1 MIYKPHPYQEYAE
14 RRIVEGGNVGLF
26 LSMGLGKSVI
36 TLTAVDELIYD
47 RLEVSRVLV
56 IAPKKVAEATWQ
68 AEILKW
74 DHLRRL
80 TVSTALGSARQREE
94 AIRAE
99 ADITIINRENVVWL
113 AEWCEGNT
121 SSGAPRH
128 LPLKGKAF
136 GWPFDMVVVDESSSF
151 KNPGAKRFKA
161 LKRMLTRIRRM
172 VILTGT
178 PAPNGI
184 EDLWSQI
191 YLLDRGER
199 LGRYVTHYRERYFDH
214 NPWRHEYVPKP
225 GAFEA
230 VQKRISDICVS
241 MKAED
246 WLTLP
251 EMIVDDVPVAL
262 DGEARKKYRE
272 MERTMCMEIGD
283 TSSGSS
289 GHLPLKGKAFGDDG
303 EGMSGERSEP
313 EPASAAKQD
322 AGETRDPQS
331 VARARGDIE
340 ISAATAAA
348 LTGKL
353 LQLCGGCVYDEDGN
367 AHHVHDAKLEAL
379 EEVLEQLHGE
389 HALLFYGYRHELP
402 GLRAVALQGGR
413 RVRELKGAEDA
424 EAWNR
429 GEVDVLLAH
438 PASCAYGLNLQDG
451 GRHVI
456 WYTLTWSLELYQQAN
471 ARLHRQGQRRPVIVH
486 RLLVQ
491 GGVDQDVAKALE
503 GKDETQAALV
513 EALKA
518 RIERVVG

>member
-1 MIYKPHPYQEYAE
+1 MKYVPHPYQEYATK
-14 RRIVEGGNVGLF
+14 RILEQTNVGL
-26 LSMGLGKSVI
+26 LLDMGLGKSVI
-36 TLTAVDELIYD
+36 TLTAIDALIYD
-47 RLEVSRVLV
+47 YLCVRRVLV

-68 AEILKW
+68 AEAAKW

-80 TVSTALGSARQREE
+80 TLATALGTEKERKAALDQR
-94 AIRAE
+94 

-113 AEWCEGNT
+113 VDSLSQPAADSSLGEGA
-121 SSGAPRH
+121 SG
-128 LPLKGKAF
+128 

-151 KNPGAKRFKA
+151 KNPASKRFKA
-161 LKRMLTRIRRM
+161 LRRMLPRIHSV

-184 EDLWSQI
+184 MDLWSQL

-199 LGRYVTHYRERYFDH
+199 LGRYITHYRERYFYA
-214 NPWRHEYVPKP
+214 NPWRHEYLPKD

-230 VQKRISDICVS
+230 VQAKIADICVS

-246 WLTLP
+246 WLQLP
-251 EMIVDDVPVAL
+251 EMLTDDIPVAL
-262 DGEARKKYRE
+262 DAAAERVYRE
-272 MERTMCMEIGD
+272 MERTMVM
-283 TSSGSS
+283 S
-289 GHLPLKGKAFGDDG
+289 LG
-303 EGMSGERSEP
+303 EDE
-313 EPASAAKQD
+313 
-322 AGETRDPQS
+322 
-331 VARARGDIE
+331 E
-340 ISAATAAA
+340 ISATTAAA

-353 LQLCGGCVYDEDGN
+353 LQLCGGCVYDENGE

-379 EEVLEQLHGE
+379 GE
-389 HALLFYGYRHELP
+389 LIEALNEPCLLFYGYRHELP
-402 GLRAVALQGGR
+402 ELHGALMGK
-413 RVRELKGAEDA
+413 RVRRLESAADA

-471 ARLHRQGQRRPVIVH
+471 ARLYRQGQTKPVIVH
-486 RLLVQ
+486 RLLVR
-491 GGVDQDVAKALE
+491 GGVDEDVAKALE
-503 GKDETQAALV
+503 GKDKTQAALID
-513 EALKA
+513 ALKA

>member
-1 MIYKPHPYQEYAE
+1 MIYKPHPYQVYAT
-14 RRIVEGGNVGLF
+14 RRIIEDNHVGL
-26 LSMGLGKSVI
+26 LLGMGLGKSVI
-36 TLTAVDELIYD
+36 TLTAIDALIYD
-47 RLEVSRVLV
+47 YLAVGRVLI

-68 AEILKW
+68 TEATKW
-74 DHLRRL
+74 DHLHRL
-80 TVSTALGSARQREE
+80 TIATALGTASERE
-94 AIRAE
+94 AAVNAA

-113 AEWCEGNT
+113 VET
-121 SSGAPRH
+121 
-128 LPLKGKAF
+128 LGKA
-136 GWPFDMVVVDESSSF
+136 WPFDMIVVDESSSF
-151 KNPGAKRFKA
+151 KNPSAKRFKA
-161 LKRMLTRIRRM
+161 LRRMLPRTERV

-199 LGRYVTHYRERYFDH
+199 LGQYVTHYRERYFDH

-230 VQKRISDICVS
+230 VQKLIGDICVS

-246 WLTLP
+246 YLQLP
-251 EMIVDDVPVAL
+251 ELIVHDVPVAL
-262 DGEARKKYRE
+262 EGAGLRAYRE
-272 MERTMCMEIGD
+272 MEKTMVMEIG
-283 TSSGSS
+283 
-289 GHLPLKGKAFGDDG
+289 
-303 EGMSGERSEP
+303 EE
-313 EPASAAKQD
+313 
-322 AGETRDPQS
+322 
-331 VARARGDIE
+331 E
-340 ISAATAAA
+340 ISATTAAA

-353 LQLCGGCVYDEDGN
+353 LQLCGGCVYDENGE

-379 EEVLEQLHGE
+379 GE
-389 HALLFYGYRHELP
+389 LIEALNEPAILFYGYRHELP
-402 GLRAVALQGGR
+402 GLENV
-413 RVRELKGAEDA
+413 LKGKRWRVLDTAADA
-424 EAWNR
+424 DAWNR

-471 ARLHRQGQRRPVIVH
+471 ARLHRQGQERPVIVH

-491 GGVDQDVAKALE
+491 GGVDQDVAAALE
-503 GKDETQAALV
+503 DKDATQAALI

-518 RIERVVG
+518 RIERVIR

>member
-1 MIYKPHPYQEYAE
+1 M
-14 RRIVEGGNVGLF
+14 
-26 LSMGLGKSVI
+26 I
-36 TLTAVDELIYD
+36 TLTAIDALIYD
-47 RLEVSRVLV
+47 YLCVSRVLV

-68 AEILKW
+68 AEAAKW
-74 DHLRRL
+74 DHLNRL
-80 TVSTALGSARQREE
+80 SIATALGTAKQRDD
-94 AIRAE
+94 AIQAE

-113 AEWCEGNT
+113 VEEY
-121 SSGAPRH
+121 GAR
-128 LPLKGKAF
+128 
-136 GWPFDMVVVDESSSF
+136 WPFDMVVVDESSSF
-151 KNPGAKRFKA
+151 KNPAAKRFKA
-161 LKRMLTRIRRM
+161 LKRMLPRIRSI

-178 PAPNGI
+178 PAPNGL

-230 VQKRISDICVS
+230 VQRKISDICVS

-246 WLTLP
+246 WLQLP
-251 EMIVDDVPVAL
+251 ELIVDDVPVAL
-262 DGEARKKYRE
+262 DGAGLKAYRE
-272 MERTMCMEIGD
+272 MERTMVMAVREQGTGNREQGD
-283 TSSGSS
+283 GPS
-289 GHLPLKGKAFGDDG
+289 A
-303 EGMSGERSEP
+303 EQSEA

-331 VARARGDIE
+331 VARARGETE
-340 ISAATAAA
+340 ISATTAAA

-353 LQLCGGCVYDEDGN
+353 LQLCGGCVYDEAGA
-367 AHHVHDAKLEAL
+367 AHEVHGAKLEAL
-379 EEVLEQLHGE
+379 GEVIEQLHGE

-402 GLRAVALQGGR
+402 RIEKVLEGR
-413 RVRELKGAEDA
+413 RWRRLDTAEDA

-471 ARLHRQGQRRPVIVH
+471 ARLHRQGQEKPVIVH
-486 RLLVQ
+486 RLLVV

-503 GKDETQAALV
+503 GKDETQAALI

-518 RIERVVG
+518 RIERVVS

>member
-1 MIYKPHPYQEYAE
+1 MKYRPHPYQEYATK
-14 RRIVEGGNVGLF
+14 RILEQASVGL
-26 LSMGLGKSVI
+26 LLDMGLGKSVI
-36 TLTAVDELIYD
+36 TLTAIDQLIYD
-47 RLEVSRVLV
+47 YLCVNRVLV

-68 AEILKW
+68 AEARKW
-74 DHLRRL
+74 DHLQRL
-80 TVSTALGSARQREE
+80 TLATALGTAEARME
-94 AIRAE
+94 AVEAG

-113 AEWCEGNT
+113 VETLG
-121 SSGAPRH
+121 GA
-128 LPLKGKAF
+128 
-136 GWPFDMVVVDESSSF
+136 WPFDMVVVDESSSF
-151 KNPGAKRFKA
+151 KSPSAKRFKA
-161 LKRMLTRIRRM
+161 LKKMLPRIRSV

-178 PAPNGI
+178 PAPNGL

-246 WLTLP
+246 WLQLP
-251 EMIVDDVPVAL
+251 ELVIHDVPVKL
-262 DGEARKKYRE
+262 GPEAARKYRE
-272 MERTMCMEIGD
+272 MEKTMVMEIGEA
-283 TSSGSS
+283 TSSALRAPSPEG
-289 GHLPLKGKAFGDDG
+289 KG
-303 EGMSGERSEP
+303 
-313 EPASAAKQD
+313 
-322 AGETRDPQS
+322 
-331 VARARGDIE
+331 IE
-340 ISAATAAA
+340 ISATTAAA

-353 LQLCGGCVYDEDGN
+353 LQLCGGAVYDENGE
-367 AHHVHDAKLEAL
+367 AHRVHDAKLEAL
-379 EEVLEQLHGE
+379 GE
-389 HALLFYGYRHELP
+389 LIEALNEPALLFYGYRHELP
-402 GLRAVALQGGR
+402 GIEKVLAGKRWR
-413 RVRELKGAEDA
+413 RLDTAEDA

-429 GEVDVLLAH
+429 GELDVLLAH
-438 PASCAYGLNLQDG
+438 PASCAYGLNLQEG

-471 ARLHRQGQRRPVIVH
+471 ARLHRQGQRTSVIVH

-518 RIERVVG
+518 RIGRWKD

>member
-1 MIYKPHPYQEYAE
+1 MIYNPHPYQVYAT
-14 RRIVEGGNVGLF
+14 RRIVEDSHVGL
-26 LSMGLGKSVI
+26 LLGMGLGKSVI
-36 TLTAVDELIYD
+36 TLTAIDELIYD
-47 RLEVSRVLV
+47 YLAVERVLI

-68 AEILKW
+68 TEAAKW
-74 DHLRRL
+74 DHLHRL
-80 TVSTALGSARQREE
+80 RISTALGPADERLA
-94 AIRAE
+94 AINAV

-113 AEWCEGNT
+113 VET
-121 SSGAPRH
+121 
-128 LPLKGKAF
+128 LGKA
-136 GWPFDMVVVDESSSF
+136 WLFDMIVVDESSSF
-151 KNPGAKRFKA
+151 KNPSAKRFKA
-161 LKRMLTRIRRM
+161 LRRMLPRTERV

-230 VQKRISDICVS
+230 VQKLIGDICVS

-246 WLTLP
+246 YLQLP
-251 EMIVDDVPVAL
+251 ELIVHDVPVAL
-262 DGEARKKYRE
+262 EGAGLRAYRE
-272 MERTMCMEIGD
+272 MEKTMVMEIG
-283 TSSGSS
+283 
-289 GHLPLKGKAFGDDG
+289 
-303 EGMSGERSEP
+303 EE
-313 EPASAAKQD
+313 
-322 AGETRDPQS
+322 
-331 VARARGDIE
+331 E
-340 ISAATAAA
+340 ISATTAAA

-353 LQLCGGCVYDEDGN
+353 LQLCGGCVYDENGE

-379 EEVLEQLHGE
+379 GE
-389 HALLFYGYRHELP
+389 LIEALNEPAILFYGYRHELP
-402 GLRAVALQGGR
+402 GLENV
-413 RVRELKGAEDA
+413 LKGKRWRVLDTAADA
-424 EAWNR
+424 DAWNR
-429 GEVDVLLAH
+429 GEVDVLLVH

-471 ARLHRQGQRRPVIVH
+471 ARLHRQGQERPVIVH

-491 GGVDQDVAKALE
+491 GGVDQDVAAALE
-503 GKDETQAALV
+503 GKDATQAALI

-518 RIERVVG
+518 RIERVIR

>member
-1 MIYKPHPYQEYAE
+1 MKYNPHPYQEYAE
-14 RRIVEGGNVGLF
+14 RRIVEDRNVGLF

-68 AEILKW
+68 AEIMKW

-94 AIRAE
+94 AIRAG

-113 AEWCEGNT
+113 VEML
-121 SSGAPRH
+121 GA
-128 LPLKGKAF
+128 A
-136 GWPFDMVVVDESSSF
+136 WPFDMVVVDESSSF
-151 KNPGAKRFKA
+151 KSPSAKRFKA
-161 LKRMLTRIRRM
+161 LRRMLPRIRRM

-178 PAPNGI
+178 PAPNGV

-230 VQKRISDICVS
+230 VQRKISDICVS

-246 WLTLP
+246 WLALP
-251 EMIVDDVPVAL
+251 DLIVDDVPVAL
-262 DGEARKKYRE
+262 DGEAWKKYRE
-272 MERTMCMEIGD
+272 MERTMVMD
-283 TSSGSS
+283 
-289 GHLPLKGKAFGDDG
+289 LKD
-303 EGMSGERSEP
+303 
-313 EPASAAKQD
+313 
-322 AGETRDPQS
+322 ET
-331 VARARGDIE
+331 E
-340 ISAATAAA
+340 ISATTAAT

-353 LQLCGGCVYDEDGN
+353 LQLCGGSVYDEEGN

-413 RVRELKGAEDA
+413 RVRELKEAEDA

-471 ARLHRQGQRRPVIVH
+471 ARLHRQGQQRPVIVH

-491 GGVDQDVAKALE
+491 GGVDEDVAKVLE
-503 GKDETQAALV
+503 GKDETQAALI

-518 RIERVVG
+518 RIERAARTRASTGRRRTRTRACFWTC

>member
-1 MIYKPHPYQEYAE
+1 MKYKPHPYQAYATK
-14 RRIVEGGNVGLF
+14 RILEGANVGLF
-26 LSMGLGKSVI
+26 LDMGLGKSVI
-36 TLTAVDELIYD
+36 TLTAVDQLIYD
-47 RLEVSRVLV
+47 YLCVQRVLV

-68 AEILKW
+68 AEARKW

-80 TVSTALGSARQREE
+80 TLATALGTAKERE
-94 AIRAE
+94 AAVMAG

-113 AEWCEGNT
+113 AET
-121 SSGAPRH
+121 LGA
-128 LPLKGKAF
+128 A
-136 GWPFDMVVVDESSSF
+136 WPFDMVVVDESSSF
-151 KNPGAKRFKA
+151 KNPAAKRFKA
-161 LKRMLTRIRRM
+161 LRRMLPRIHSV

-178 PAPNGI
+178 PAPNGL
-184 EDLWSQI
+184 EDLWSQV

-199 LGRYVTHYRERYFDH
+199 LGRFITHYRERYFDH

-230 VQKRISDICVS
+230 VQARIADICVS

-246 WLTLP
+246 WLQLP
-251 EMIVDDVPVAL
+251 ELVVDDMPVAL
-262 DGEARKKYRE
+262 EGAGLRAYRE
-272 MERTMCMEIGD
+272 MERTMVMN
-283 TSSGSS
+283 
-289 GHLPLKGKAFGDDG
+289 LG
-303 EGMSGERSEP
+303 EDE
-313 EPASAAKQD
+313 
-322 AGETRDPQS
+322 
-331 VARARGDIE
+331 E
-340 ISAATAAA
+340 ISATTAAA

-353 LQLCGGCVYDEDGN
+353 LQLCGGAVYDEDGE

-379 EEVLEQLHGE
+379 AELIEALNEP
-389 HALLFYGYRHELP
+389 ALLFYGYRHELP
-402 GLRAVALQGGR
+402 GIEAA
-413 RVRELKGAEDA
+413 LKGKRWRRLDTAEDA

-438 PASCAYGLNLQDG
+438 PASCAYGLNLQEG

-471 ARLHRQGQRRPVIVH
+471 ARLHRQGQEKPVIVH

-491 GGVDQDVAKALE
+491 GGVDEDVAKALE

-518 RIERVVG
+518 RIEKVVSK

>member
-1 MIYKPHPYQEYAE
+1 MKFIPHPYQEYAI
-14 RRIVEGGNVGLF
+14 RRIVNEANVGL
-26 LSMGLGKSVI
+26 LLDMGLGKSGI
-36 TLTAVDELIYD
+36 TLTAIDALIYD
-47 RLEVSRVLV
+47 YLCVNRVLV

-68 AEILKW
+68 AETRKW
-74 DHLRRL
+74 DHLQRL
-80 TVSTALGSARQREE
+80 TIATALGSAPERSM
-94 AIRAE
+94 AIDAG

-113 AEWCEGNT
+113 CENWGM
-121 SSGAPRH
+121 R
-128 LPLKGKAF
+128 
-136 GWPFDMVVVDESSSF
+136 WPFDMVVVDESSSF
-151 KNPGAKRFKA
+151 KNPAAKRFKA
-161 LKRMLTRIRRM
+161 LRRMLPRIRRL

-178 PAPNGI
+178 PAPNGL
-184 EDLWSQI
+184 EDLWSQV

-230 VQKRISDICVS
+230 VQKKIADICVS

-251 EMIVDDVPVAL
+251 ELIVDDVPVAL
-262 DGEARKKYRE
+262 DGEGLKAYRA
-272 MERTMCMEIGD
+272 MERTM
-283 TSSGSS
+283 
-289 GHLPLKGKAFGDDG
+289 
-303 EGMSGERSEP
+303 
-313 EPASAAKQD
+313 
-322 AGETRDPQS
+322 
-331 VARARGDIE
+331 VAEVNDSE
-340 ISAATAAA
+340 ISATTAAA

-353 LQLCGGCVYDEDGN
+353 LQLCGGAVYDEDGA

-379 EEVLEQLHGE
+379 CEVIEQLHGE

-402 GLRAVALQGGR
+402 YIRAKLLGLRW
-413 RVRELKGAEDA
+413 RELGSAEDA

-429 GEVDVLLAH
+429 GEVDVLIAH
-438 PASCAYGLNLQDG
+438 PASCAYGLNLQEG

-471 ARLHRQGQRRPVIVH
+471 ARLHRQGQQRPVIVH

-491 GGVDQDVAKALE
+491 GGVDEDVARALE
-503 GKDETQAALV
+503 SKNDTQAALI

-518 RIERVVG
+518 RIERMST

>member
-1 MIYKPHPYQEYAE
+1 MIYNPHPYQAYATQ
-14 RRIVEGGNVGLF
+14 RIIDAPNVGLF
-26 LSMGLGKSVI
+26 MDMGLGKTIV
-36 TLTAVDELIYD
+36 TLTAIDALIYD
-47 RLEVSRVLV
+47 YLCVSRVLV

-68 AEILKW
+68 AEARKW

-80 TVSTALGSARQREE
+80 TIATALGTAPERSQ
-94 AIRAE
+94 AIDAG

-113 AEWCEGNT
+113 VENWGLC
-121 SSGAPRH
+121 
-128 LPLKGKAF
+128 
-136 GWPFDMVVVDESSSF
+136 WPFDMVVVDESSSF
-151 KNPGAKRFKA
+151 KSPSANRFKA
-161 LKRMLTRIRRM
+161 LRPMLMKIARM

-199 LGRYVTHYRERYFDH
+199 LGRYVTHYRERYFDY

-225 GAFEA
+225 GAFDA
-230 VQKRISDICVS
+230 VRAKISDICVS

-246 WLTLP
+246 YLQLP
-251 EMIVDDVPVAL
+251 ELVTHDVPVVLTGPGLRA
-262 DGEARKKYRE
+262 YRE
-272 MERTMCMEIGD
+272 MERTMV
-283 TSSGSS
+283 
-289 GHLPLKGKAFGDDG
+289 
-303 EGMSGERSEP
+303 MSVEDE
-313 EPASAAKQD
+313 
-322 AGETRDPQS
+322 
-331 VARARGDIE
+331 E
-340 ISAATAAA
+340 ISATTAAA

-353 LQLCGGCVYDEDGN
+353 LQLCGGCVYDEAGA
-367 AHHVHDAKLEAL
+367 AHYVHDAKLEAL
-379 EEVLEQLHGE
+379 AELIETLNEP
-389 HALLFYGYRHELP
+389 ALLFYGYRHELP
-402 GLRAVALQGGR
+402 GLKAVLKGR
-413 RVRELKGAEDA
+413 RWRTLDSAADA
-424 EAWNR
+424 DAWNR

-451 GRHVI
+451 GRHVV

-471 ARLHRQGQRRPVIVH
+471 ARLYRQGQQRPVIVH

-518 RIERVVG
+518 RIERVMVGS